1 MGILYCVERNLRFY
15 ALRSTHYFF
24 GASTRQSAKRP
35 ADHQHATILANF
47 MTVGQHLGCSYFHG
61 SQPAHRYST
70 STIIYTEA
78 AKPMGKLT
86 PTAVR
91 VCLPASPKTSTT
103 KSDAPFMALA

>member
-1 MGILYCVERNLRFY
+1 MISISNICPIAILKPANGECYWRWAGILFGSRKSSKPEKCSKMPQNPQRPVHTL
-15 ALRSTHYFF
+15 LGST
-24 GASTRQSAKRP
+24 K
-35 ADHQHATILANF
+35 
-47 MTVGQHLGCSYFHG
+47 LG
-61 SQPAHRYST
+61 RLYST

-78 AKPMGKLT
+78 AKPIGKLAT